1 MTALSLARR
10 LPLFAEV
17 PAHELEG
24 LLARCPPRTWVKGE
38 VVFRQGAPAD
48 AAQLLLSGRMKAWA
62 EEGGR
67 EQPVSDVFPGEL
79 VGEAALFRP
88 GAPRTATLRAWEDSL
103 ALPIGPPTLLALR
116 GTALLAALQRHMIGV
131 SARRLRTTEHA
142 LRRNVVGPAA
152 PAAAEG
158 QGLWQRM
165 GELLGRWS

>member
-1 MTALSLARR
+1 MTTLALARR

-17 PAHELEG
+17 PVHELED
-24 LLARCPPRTWVKGE
+24 LLGRCPPRTWARGE
-38 VVFRQGAPAD
+38 LVFRQGTPSD

-79 VGEAALFRP
+79 VGEAALFAP
-88 GAPRTATLRAWEDSL
+88 GEPRTATLRAWEDSV
-103 ALPIGPPTLLALR
+103 ALPLRAPTILALR
-116 GTALLAALQRHMIGV
+116 CTALLAALQRHMIGV

-152 PAAAEG
+152 PPAAEG